1 MTAKHYRFTVA
12 IEYAGVIEMDDEED
26 YDEGDV
32 QDAAV
37 DWALDGGYRDR
48 TVIDVEVE
56 AIDNAGN

>member
-1 MTAKHYRFTVA
+1 MSHYRYLVT
-12 IEYAGVIEMDDEED
+12 IEYAGVFESDEL
-26 YDEGDV
+26 DEGELSDT
-32 QDAAV
+32 AT

>member
-1 MTAKHYRFTVA
+1 MTGYRYLVT
-12 IEYAGVIEMDDEED
+12 IEYTGVFEASELDE
-26 YDEGDV
+26 DELADT
-32 QDAAV
+32 AV